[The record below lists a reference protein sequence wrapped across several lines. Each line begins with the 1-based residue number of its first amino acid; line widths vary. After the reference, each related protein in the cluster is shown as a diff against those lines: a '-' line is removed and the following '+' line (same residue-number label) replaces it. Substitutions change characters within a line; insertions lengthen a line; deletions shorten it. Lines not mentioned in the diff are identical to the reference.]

1 MGETLFEHMAVLGPI
16 FTADNLTDGLINMN
30 DVLQPMSVLAFLF
43 SMANKKVLIT
53 FSVDISG
60 Q

>member
-30 DVLQPMSVLAFLF
+30 DVLQPMSVLVFLF
-43 SMANKKVLIT
+43 QWQIEK
-53 FSVDISG
+53 F
-60 Q
+60 